1 MSDEGGSQLWRVQV
15 LPLGKISYRDR
26 ELDFSREYLG
36 DLVRA
41 FDEGA
46 FDVVPFVLA
55 VANGLHTSDP
65 ARQRGEV
72 RGLEMAPDGLDAVV
86 AVTEEGGEVL
96 RRDPGLGAAP
106 RIVEGYRCAD
116 GRTFPAAIQH
126 VLGTQHPMITG
137 LRPWQPA

>member
-1 MSDEGGSQLWRVQV
+1 MGDEGGSQVWRVQV

-55 VANGLHTSDP
+55 DESGEHTSDP
-65 ARQRGEV
+65 ARCRGEV
-72 RGLEMAPDGLDAVV
+72 IGLEMASDGLDAVV
-86 AVTEEGGEVL
+86 AVTGDGNEVL

-106 RIVEGYRCAD
+106 RIIEDYRRAD

-126 VLGTQHPMITG
+126 VLRTQHPVIAG